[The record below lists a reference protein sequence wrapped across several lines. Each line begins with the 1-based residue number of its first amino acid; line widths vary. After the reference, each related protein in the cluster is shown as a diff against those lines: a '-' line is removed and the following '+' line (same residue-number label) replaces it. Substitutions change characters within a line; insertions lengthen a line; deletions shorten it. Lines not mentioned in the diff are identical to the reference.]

1 MSSVISS
8 AARVAHRR
16 PLAACIASIFALAA
30 PVSAIADTCL
40 VSSCDGDLNT
50 GGFGAGTLRY
60 CIEHAP
66 DTGGLV
72 DLGGL
77 IGVNACANSK
87 ISLTTVGGEIR
98 VLQTSLTI
106 SGPGAAALTIDGT
119 GLATGS
125 TGPNDSRIFTHG
137 GSGTLTVQ
145 NIGLAGGHVEHDGL
159 SYQARGGCIYSAANV
174 TLANV
179 TVSSCSATTNGAYPA
194 YGGGVFT
201 KGKLTLTSSTLSGNS
216 VTASGAASGG
226 GAYAKGDLT
235 LMLSTLSGNKA
246 NGITS
251 SKGGGAQSVGNFF
264 ASYSTVSDN
273 HVYANGDGGGL
284 FLAGIFNTISAS
296 TISGNVSE
304 ASFGGVAAFA
314 GGAPTA
320 SFEIANSTISNNHAE
335 GGIVGGLFVD
345 AHTTRFYNST
355 IAFNTAT
362 IASFSQG
369 PGVQLSVPGNGM
381 LVTLQNTLM
390 SNNTYNLGASEDDLS
405 VLIGGNSL
413 TFNGGGANLQTPA
426 NNLIRKTLVT
436 HADLPTDTKFDLCP
450 LLGRLRNNGGL
461 TQTHALLSTSPAIDT
476 GNDFFFA
483 PYDQRGPAS
492 VNGTIDYT
500 RHSPAV
506 ALTDIGAY
514 EVQHDDIAFD
524 TDFEQCP

>member
-1 MSSVISS
+1 MVN
-8 AARVAHRR
+8 
-16 PLAACIASIFALAA
+16 
-30 PVSAIADTCL
+30 
-40 VSSCDGDLNT
+40 SCDGDLNT
-50 GGFGAGTLRY
+50 GVPGTGTLRY
-60 CIEHAP
+60 CVEHAA
-66 DTGGLV
+66 DTGDIV
-72 DLGGL
+72 DLSSRT
-77 IGVNACANSK
+77 GVNACANSK
-87 ISLTTVGGEIR
+87 ILLTTVGGEIR

-106 SGPGAAALTIDGT
+106 NGPGAAALTIDGA
-119 GLATGS
+119 GLALGS

-159 SYQARGGCIYSAANV
+159 SYQARGGCIYSVASV
-174 TLANV
+174 VLANV

-201 KGKLTLTSSTLSGNS
+201 KGKLTLSSSTLSGNS
-216 VTASGAASGG
+216 VIAGGAARGG

-246 NGITS
+246 SGLTH
-251 SKGGGAQSVGNFF
+251 SKGGGAQSVGNLF

-284 FLAGIFNTISAS
+284 FLAGTFNTISAS

-304 ASFGGVAAFA
+304 VSFGGVDAFA

-320 SFEIANSTISNNHAE
+320 SFEIVNSTISSNHAE
-335 GGIVGGLFVD
+335 DGIVGGLYVD

-362 IASFSQG
+362 IGSPSQG
-369 PGVQLSVPGNGM
+369 PGVQLRVPGNGM
-381 LVTLQNTLM
+381 LVTLQSTLM
-390 SNNTYNLGASEDDLS
+390 SNNTYSLDASENDLS
-405 VLIGGNSL
+405 ALIGGNSL

-426 NNLIRKTLVT
+426 NNLILATSVT
-436 HADLPTDTKFDLCP
+436 HADLPADTKFDLCP

-461 TQTHALLSTSPAIDT
+461 TQTHALLSKSPAIDT
-476 GNDFFFA
+476 GTDFFDA

-492 VNGTIDYT
+492 VNGTIDYM
-500 RHSPAV
+500 RHSPTV

-514 EVQHDDIAFD
+514 EVQHDDIVFD